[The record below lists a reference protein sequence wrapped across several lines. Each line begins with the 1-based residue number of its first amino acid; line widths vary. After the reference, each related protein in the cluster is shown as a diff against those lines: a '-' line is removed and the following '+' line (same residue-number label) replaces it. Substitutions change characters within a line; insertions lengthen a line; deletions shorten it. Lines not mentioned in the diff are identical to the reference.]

1 MSDMTSQ
8 EKGKICQV
16 LEQRDFPCQ
25 LLQVLKT
32 NLCASYFFRW
42 SSQILSLERKNA
54 APEPTCPAPLDVAI
68 KKKLVISLLI
78 YGYAWC
84 RYSKLYQKEVF

>member
-32 NLCASYFFRW
+32 NLCASYFFR
-42 SSQILSLERKNA
+42 
-54 APEPTCPAPLDVAI
+54 
-68 KKKLVISLLI
+68 
-78 YGYAWC
+78 
-84 RYSKLYQKEVF
+84 